1 MNRWRIQRVALSPE
15 EAGLCGCW
23 QFIAVWRQR
32 QILRK
37 GKVVE
42 ETEEYSFYVT
52 SLAHEEYSGPEL
64 LEMIRGHW
72 SACEIGSHYRRDV
85 SLGEDASLIAG
96 RTRAFVMATLRNLVL
111 GLFELQKRDAPSTP
125 SYVPGWR
132 RRMSGSQALKLITQ

>member
-1 MNRWRIQRVALSPE
+1 M
-15 EAGLCGCW
+15 
-23 QFIAVWRQR
+23 WRQR
-32 QILRK
+32 QILRQ

-52 SLAHEEYSGPEL
+52 SLAHEESRGPEL

-85 SLGEDASLIAG
+85 SLGEDASLIAR
-96 RTRAFVMATLRNLVL
+96 RTEALVMATLRNLVL